1 MAQTR
6 KMASKPYTTKKARKN
21 GSSRTTHHKKRAGGG
36 VSVPLVFLLVVAIG
50 LAAAAGTLW
59 ARSFYKTTIIEG
71 VSVNG
76 RDVGGMTREEAYTLL
91 TEDLKPIIE
100 RARVRFTY
108 EGREWTMDA
117 DDLGLR
123 TDLDAVLGE
132 AAAIGRTGGFAE
144 RRKQASEV
152 RSQPVDLPVT
162 LSIDESAVRARIA
175 SIAQE
180 IDTPPVDATVTFDP
194 SMEPESMFSIKPDQ
208 PGNVTDQN
216 GALQAALADLS
227 DDWQADVALTV
238 SFTDASVTDEH
249 LSQYTSQISYFATT
263 IRQKRDHP
271 RAMNIALALSAF
283 DGLTV
288 YPGETVSFNAM
299 TGERTMAKG
308 YQEAPQIASDKSLE
322 PALGGG
328 VCQAS
333 TTLYNAALLA
343 GLEITERNKH
353 SFPSSYVREGF
364 DAAVNWPDKD
374 LKFTNNT
381 DGPIFIKS
389 GIFKDEKDNTLNA
402 RVWIYGKPLPDG
414 QYYERDS
421 KEIERLDPPAP
432 EIVPDEKQEYIEFV
446 YYDDEQHVYRDSH
459 GSLKIQTYRVLKDK
473 DGNEIS
479 REAMYEDH
487 YRAITGLTYVG
498 IVPAYKR
505 PPDVN
510 HDGIP
515 DVDTDGDGIVDM
527 IDKDGDRVG
536 DIPWTPPK
544 KHDDDSGDDNDDD
557 DD

>member
-6 KMASKPYTTKKARKN
+6 KTASKPYTTKKARKN
-21 GSSRTTHHKKRAGGG
+21 GSSRATYPKKRAG
-36 VSVPLVFLLVVAIG
+36 VSAPLVFLLVVAIG

-59 ARSFYKTTIIEG
+59 ARSFYNTTIIEG
-71 VSVNG
+71 VSING
-76 RDVGGMTREEAYTLL
+76 SDVGGMTREEAYTLL
-91 TEDLKPIIE
+91 SEELKPVIA
-100 RARVRFTY
+100 RARVRCTY
-108 EGREWTMDA
+108 EGREWTMNA
-117 DDLGLR
+117 DELGLR
-123 TDLDAVLGE
+123 TDLDEVLSK
-132 AAAIGRTGGFAE
+132 AAALGRTGGFAE
-144 RRKQASEV
+144 RRKQANLV

-162 LSIDESAVRARIA
+162 FSFDESALRARIA

-180 IDTPPVDATVTFDP
+180 IDKPPVDATVTFDP
-194 SMEPESMFSIKPDQ
+194 SMEPEHMFSISPDQ
-208 PGNVTDQN
+208 PGYVTDQE
-216 GALQAALADLS
+216 GAYQAAVADLS

-238 SFTDASVTDEH
+238 SFTDASVTDEY
-249 LSQYTSQISYFATT
+249 LSQYTHQRSYFATT
-263 IRQKRDHP
+263 IRQKSTDP

-288 YPGETVSFNAM
+288 YQGETVSFNAM

-308 YQEAPQIASDKSLE
+308 YQEALQIGRDKNLE

-343 GLEITERNKH
+343 GFEITERNKH

-381 DGPIFIKS
+381 DGPIFIKA
-389 GIFKDEKDNTLNA
+389 GIFIDERDKTLNA

-421 KEIERLDPPAP
+421 KEIERLDPPPP

-446 YYDDEQHVYRDSH
+446 YYDDEQYVYRESH
-459 GSLKIQTYRVLKDK
+459 GSLKIQTFRVLKDK

-487 YRAITGLTYVG
+487 YRPITGLIYTG
-498 IVPAYKR
+498 IVPAHKR

-510 HDGIP
+510 KDGIP

-536 DIPWTPPK
+536 DIPWTPPEDPDEG
-544 KHDDDSGDDNDDD
+544 DDADDNDDD
-557 DD
+557 